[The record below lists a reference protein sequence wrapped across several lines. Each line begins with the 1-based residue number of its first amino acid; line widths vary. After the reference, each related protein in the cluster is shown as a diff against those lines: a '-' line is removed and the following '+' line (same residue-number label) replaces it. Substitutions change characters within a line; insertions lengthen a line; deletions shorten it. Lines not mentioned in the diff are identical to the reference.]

1 MLKLFRFP
9 PKAAYAVPH
18 GVSQCHET
26 WRLLGSCS
34 VFVERRPPPSP
45 SAHPDL
51 SDSFFFNPFSQDSKE
66 RLRHPW
72 EQERPK
78 CEYRSTHPCDPATPN
93 KRLCPKIQKPK
104 LNEKN
109 DRDIKSICQP
119 RFVENRTPE
128 MLIHCDAMPKK
139 RRQRERD
146 RPKTSEK

>member
-1 MLKLFRFP
+1 MPFPMGYRNVMKLGAFLAHAVSLLKD
-9 PKAAYAVPH
+9 AH
-18 GVSQCHET
+18 
-26 WRLLGSCS
+26 
-34 VFVERRPPPSP
+34 RRPRPPILTCRTP
-45 SAHPDL
+45 
-51 SDSFFFNPFSQDSKE
+51 FFFNPFSQDSKE